1 MIIYTLILSTGLLF
15 GHGCNAGCP
24 VLTGNDIPVGDYRV
38 RPTRVRSAGSWQEGY
53 YFMSDDGRRLV
64 IHAAPLDERR
74 RERLEFSVPGRS
86 PAGSIYMLERDL
98 RKIPST
104 TFVLRIRP

>member
-1 MIIYTLILSTGLLF
+1 
-15 GHGCNAGCP
+15 
-24 VLTGNDIPVGDYRV
+24 
-38 RPTRVRSAGSWQEGY
+38 
-53 YFMSDDGRRLV
+53 MSDDGRRLV